1 MGLNFDLLGCE
12 NSKNSK
18 QFLTSPNN
26 SGKNHF
32 EKVMTNKGL
41 MLRQT

>member
-1 MGLNFDLLGCE
+1 MGLNFDSLRCE
-12 NSKNSK
+12 NFKNSR
-18 QFLTSPNN
+18 QFSTSHNN
-26 SGKNHF
+26 YGKNHF